1 MGAII
6 TFIFEL
12 IIRINRARLKIVKLE
27 MRLMKQ
33 SITMDKKKLKTQQQ
47 EMSKIKKTFF
57 RGKKITLHT
66 LRIRQ
71 ILIYLEI
78 ILLKLV
84 EWILRLLV
92 YILEVMITTF
102 MLEVIL
108 IVIAV
113 LIGATFLMMADY
125 IQKQQHKN
133 GYWKKVCVSGEFTY
147 TDEEYALY
155 SPQFSQKEK
164 NTYQLMQT
172 FIDAIDGKV
181 SGQPIRSEFKS
192 MSSREKA
199 ITYIGVFAVENGLDI
214 FGDGKGLES
223 GNEVYKNLSK
233 VNVNSAGYGVAGLSE
248 GATLNGEGKDSYTE
262 YTKEQQERIRNHY
275 KKYNPEQPPANYEA
289 LYLPYAT
296 HIMANAMESS
306 KNGYFS
312 RTISGTNKPYY
323 PNGKQGIIDTVAQSL
338 NMSAEQKTDFAK
350 YVDVA
355 FMMAQY
361 HGAKSEETRQ
371 EHLGYAQFVGEFYMQ
386 TNGFKDIKILADN
399 NSESAFRKAMFGE
412 NNYVTKAWSYNP
424 NSTLRTPYFEI
435 NGKTITEPML
445 NYLHKNA
452 VNKEKFNSI
461 IIPLYNQIGSLSGGA
476 RDRILNFH
484 YGISAY
490 LLGNKVVKE
499 LEDKYALGQK
509 CYWVWNECVE
519 GTSAQSGYTA
529 SGPYQ
534 VGQVATDAI
543 NVGTEPTGQVQG
555 PWTGTY
561 SDAAQKSLFKK
572 YFGGYD
578 TFSEEFSKKVQN
590 STKWRVPH
598 EMQGKILRGKLSTS
612 GFNPLGTQGCP
623 MYGLSYISSA
633 FTRKN
638 INVAEFAGVYDATA
652 GGAFSVEKAVP
663 VLANLN
669 ISGVGYSDASNKP
682 VGDVAYFQQVL
693 GVPFASKYN
702 DKAGIQKMIDAT
714 LAKNGLVMATFNKLP
729 QIKGDDGK
737 LYPPALTQH
746 YMVITEKVSNGSYRI
761 NGYSNG
767 GREVM
772 TFSWDTL
779 FTSYNSSI
787 GTKSR
792 MHNKII
798 FCLPKMKVNLS
809 QGVTTSGT
817 PTQTGGEA
825 PTQDVDCTPENS
837 VASGMGDYTN
847 MPVGD
852 GKLNFSGMTVEARNN
867 MVFGQ
872 ATTPKTLND
881 VMNTPTFGK
890 AFKQCLADGTLNNDT
905 IQPDGSTKNHNAV
918 YACLKK
924 HNVMTSISFK
934 KYNGKGKSVNASQEC
949 HVAVAQSAKAVFDEL
964 YQQKVLLP
972 ENGGYSWR
980 KMNNGNKINPAISNH
995 AFGVAIDLNPSWN
1008 PYFDFGISKTKL
1020 YQPGVAH
1027 GHTYS
1032 PGISPS
1038 SLSFGKG
1045 HPVPKT
1051 FAKYGWVWGARY
1063 TKGDA
1068 AIPDYM
1074 HFEVVDYKGLSKK
1087 K

>member
-1 MGAII
+1 MEVGEKCLGAII

-12 IIRINRARLKIVKLE
+12 IIRINRTRLKIVKLE
-27 MRLMKQ
+27 MRLMKK
-33 SITMDKKKLKTQQQ
+33 SITMNKKKMQTQQK

-71 ILIYLEI
+71 ILIYLEV

-113 LIGATFLMMADY
+113 LIGATFLLMADY
-125 IQKQQHKN
+125 IQKQQNKN

-147 TDEEYALY
+147 TDEEYAMY

-164 NTYQLMQT
+164 NTYQLMQS
-172 FIDAIDGKV
+172 FMDAIDGKA

-192 MSSREKA
+192 MTTREKA

-223 GNEVYKNLSK
+223 DKEVYKNLSK
-233 VNVNSAGYGVAGLSE
+233 VNVNSAGYGVAGLSA
-248 GATLNGEGKDSYTE
+248 GATLNGEVKDSYTE
-262 YTKEQQERIRNHY
+262 YTKEQQEKIRNYY
-275 KKYNPEQPPANYEA
+275 KKYNPEPPPANYEA
-289 LYLPYAT
+289 LYIPYAT
-296 HIMANAMESS
+296 HIMANAMEST
-306 KNGYFS
+306 KNGYFN

-361 HGAKSEETRQ
+361 HGAASEENRQ

-399 NSESAFRKAMFGE
+399 NSESAFRQALLGE
-412 NNYVTKAWSYNP
+412 NNYTRKAWSYNP
-424 NSTLRTPYFEI
+424 NTNLRTPYFEI
-435 NGKTITEPML
+435 NGKPITEPML

-452 VNKEKFNSI
+452 INKEKFDSI
-461 IIPLYNQIGSLSGGA
+461 IIALYNQIGSLSGGA

-509 CYWVWNECVE
+509 CYWVWNECAE
-519 GTSAQSGYTA
+519 GTPTQSGYTA
-529 SGPYQ
+529 GGSYQ

-555 PWTGTY
+555 PWTGKY
-561 SDAAQKSLFKK
+561 MEAAQNSPFKK

-578 TFSEEFSKKVQN
+578 TDSVEISKKYQA
-590 STKWRVPH
+590 SSKWGVPY
-598 EMQGKILRGKLSTS
+598 EMQRPAQLRGKQTVRSS
-612 GFNPLGTQGCP
+612 MGNSGCP
-623 MYGLSYISSA
+623 YYGLSYMASG

-638 INVAEFAGVYDATA
+638 INAIEMASVYTSMF
-652 GGAFSVEKAVP
+652 GTFNFSV
-663 VLANLN
+663 ANGNALFKNFN
-669 ISGVGYSDASNKP
+669 IASMGYSGNAP
-682 VGDVAYFQQVL
+682 AGDVAYFKQVL
-693 GVPFASKYN
+693 GVEIPKNAL
-702 DKAGIQKMIDAT
+702 DKEGMRKFIDAVLT
-714 LAKNGLVMATFNKLP
+714 KNGMVMISFNNSPLV
-729 QIKGDDGK
+729 KGDDNK
-737 LYPPALTQH
+737 MYKMALTKH
-746 YMVITEKVSNGSYRI
+746 YIVLTEKLSNGSYRL
-761 NGYSNG
+761 NGYNG
-767 GREVM
+767 GKDTKRDFAS
-772 TFSWDTL
+772 FSWDNLYKNYVIPT
-779 FTSYNSSI
+779 NN
-787 GTKSR
+787 
-792 MHNKII
+792 NKVFAAI
-798 FCLPKMKVNLS
+798 PKFKVNFS
-809 QGVTTSGT
+809 QGVLASGS
-817 PTQTGGEA
+817 PINPSSGGTAEI
-825 PTQDVDCTPENS
+825 DCTPENS
-837 VASGMGDYTN
+837 VAGGMEDYTN
-847 MPVGD
+847 MPIGD
-852 GKLNFSGMTVEARNN
+852 GKVNFNGMSVEARNN
-867 MVFGQ
+867 MIFGQ
-872 ATTPKTLND
+872 ATTPKTLAD
-881 VMNTPTFGK
+881 VKNTPIYGK
-890 AFKQCLADGTLNNDT
+890 AFKQCLADGTLNNST
-905 IQPDGSTKNHNAV
+905 IQPTGSDKNTKAV
-918 YACLKK
+918 YKCLKK

-934 KYNGKGKSVNASQEC
+934 KYDGNGKTVNASQEC

-964 YQQKVLLP
+964 YKQKVLLP
-972 ENGGYSWR
+972 QNGGYNWR
-980 KMNNGNKINPAISNH
+980 NMNNRNKKNPPMSNH
-995 AFGVAIDLNPSWN
+995 AFGVAIDLNPTWN
-1008 PYFDFGISKTKL
+1008 PYFTGGFPKTQL
-1020 YQPGVAH
+1020 YQPRGA
-1027 GHTYS
+1027 YK
-1032 PGISPS
+1032 PGNSPS
-1038 SLSFGKG
+1038 SLSFGKD
-1045 HPVPKT
+1045 HPVPRT

-1063 TKGDA
+1063 TAGDS

-1074 HFEVVDYKGLSKK
+1074 HFEVIDYKGISKK

>member
-33 SITMDKKKLKTQQQ
+33 SITMDKKKMKTQQQ

-78 ILLKLV
+78 ILLKLI

-92 YILEVMITTF
+92 YILEVIITTF

-113 LIGATFLMMADY
+113 LIGATFLLMADY

-147 TDEEYALY
+147 NDEEYAMY

-555 PWTGTY
+555 PWTGKY
-561 SDAAQKSLFKK
+561 MEAAQKSSHKQ

-578 TFSEEFSKKVQN
+578 TDSVEISKKYQT
-590 STKWRVPH
+590 SSKWGVPY
-598 EMQGKILRGKLSTS
+598 EMQRPAQLRGKQTVRASM
-612 GFNPLGTQGCP
+612 GNKGCP
-623 MYGLSYISSA
+623 YYGTSYIASA

-638 INVAEFAGVYDATA
+638 INAIEMASVYTSMFGTFD
-652 GGAFSVEKAVP
+652 FSVLNGNQLFK
-663 VLANLN
+663 NLN
-669 ISGVGYSDASNKP
+669 IASMGYAGNVP
-682 VGDVAYFQQVL
+682 VGDTDYFKQVL
-693 GVPFASKYN
+693 GVEIPKNAL
-702 DKAGIQKMIDAT
+702 DKEGMRKFIDAVLT
-714 LAKNGLVMATFNKLP
+714 KNGMVMLSFDNTPLV
-729 QIKGDDGK
+729 KGDDNK
-737 LYPPALTQH
+737 MYKFAKTRH
-746 YMVITEKVSNGSYRI
+746 YIVLTEKLSNGSYRL
-761 NGYSNG
+761 NGYNG
-767 GREVM
+767 GLDTKRDFA
-772 TFSWDTL
+772 TFSWDNLYTNYQRP
-779 FTSYNSSI
+779 TNS
-787 GTKSR
+787 
-792 MHNKII
+792 NKV
-798 FCLPKMKVNLS
+798 FAALPKFKVNFS
-809 QGVTTSGT
+809 QGVMTSGSPTT
-817 PTQTGGEA
+817 PSSGGVQGGGTA
-825 PTQDVDCTPENS
+825 DINCTPENS
-837 VASGMGDYTN
+837 VAGGMEDYTN

-852 GKLNFSGMTVEARNN
+852 GKVNFNGMSVEARNN
-867 MVFGQ
+867 MIFGQ
-872 ATTPKTLND
+872 ATTPKTLKD
-881 VMNTPTFGK
+881 VMNTPIQGK
-890 AFKQCLADGTLNNDT
+890 ALKQCLADGTLNNDT
-905 IQPDGSTKNHNAV
+905 IKPDASEGHSKAV
-918 YACLKK
+918 YKCLKK

-934 KYNGKGKSVNASQEC
+934 KYNRNGKSVNASQEC
-949 HVAVAQSAKAVFDEL
+949 HVAVAQSVKAIFDEL

-972 ENGGYSWR
+972 ENGGYNWR
-980 KMNNGNKINPAISNH
+980 YMNNRNKVNPPMSNH
-995 AFGVAIDLNPSWN
+995 AFGVAIDLNPTWN
-1008 PYFDFGISKTKL
+1008 PYFTVGFPKTQL
-1020 YQPGVAH
+1020 YQPRGA
-1027 GHTYS
+1027 YK
-1032 PGISPS
+1032 PGNSPS
-1038 SLSFGKG
+1038 SLSFGKD
-1045 HPVPKT
+1045 HPVPRT

-1063 TKGDA
+1063 TAGDS

-1074 HFEVVDYKGLSKK
+1074 HFEIIDYKGIAKK